1 MIEQPIMVSG
11 DDNLVCMRLTTEPC
25 VEVNDLARRIAIGHE
40 IARMNQDVAIGQAQ
54 TGVLSVG
61 IADTDD
67 SHFRH
72 RR

>member
-1 MIEQPIMVSG
+1 MWLPA
-11 DDNLVCMRLTTEPC
+11 EPC
-25 VEVNDLARRIAIGHE
+25 VEVDDLARRIAIGHE
-40 IARMNQDVAIGQAQ
+40 IARMNQDVTLGQAQ
-54 TGVLSVG
+54 IGVLSVG